1 MDFKIIDNK
10 QYTSNP
16 ESVVELLTDLQTE
29 QWNKLSYMWED
40 EKQQRDNVNNTLDI
54 LDYVIRTIKEGKVL
68 I

>member
-10 QYTSNP
+10 QYEWNK
-16 ESVVELLTDLQTE
+16 EGIVGLLTDLQEE
-29 QWNKLSYMWED
+29 QWNKLRYMGSEPT
-40 EKQQRDNVNNTLDI
+40 QQRDNVNNAVDI